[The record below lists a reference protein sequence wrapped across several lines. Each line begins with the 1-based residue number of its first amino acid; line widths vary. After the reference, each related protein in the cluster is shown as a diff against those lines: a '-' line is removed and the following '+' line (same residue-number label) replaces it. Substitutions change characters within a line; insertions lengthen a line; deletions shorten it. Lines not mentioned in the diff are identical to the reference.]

1 MNRVRKISTDILEQH
16 GDNFGQNFEDNKKAL
31 TSIAV
36 ITSKELKNE
45 IAGFITKTVK
55 RRIRQERKK
64 EAELKALEE
73 EEAELMQAESEQAQ
87 IKETKEETAK
97 KQAPKEED
105 SNGSDNIKEDSS
117 SES

>member
-1 MNRVRKISTDILEQH
+1 MPLLYRVRKISTDILEKY

-31 TSIAV
+31 SSIAV

-55 RRIRQERKK
+55 RKIRQERKK

-73 EEAELMQAESEQAQ
+73 EEAELTRNEGVD
-87 IKETKEETAK
+87 KEDATQDQT
-97 KQAPKEED
+97 PDED
-105 SNGSDNIKEDSS
+105 TDDGDSDNTEKEQQ
-117 SES
+117 